1 MKRLCIYATIG
12 KQTEQVRG
20 RYVTYAL
27 KKYRDVAD
35 CIVVVT
41 DIRADHPNFHEI
53 NEVAD
58 RMVRSPSG
66 QIGTSLEGY
75 RLGLAER
82 TLKNWRPT
90 KKSFLW
96 IVLATAQF
104 LRWARSST
112 IRADHRLISGR
123 SGTLPKDPICR
134 VPTRSSLVA

>member
-1 MKRLCIYATIG
+1 MR
-12 KQTEQVRG
+12 R
-20 RYVTYAL
+20 RYVPYAL

-41 DIRADHPNFHEI
+41 DIGADHPNFHEI

-75 RLGLAER
+75 RLGLAAISPEE
-82 TLKNWRPT
+82 LEKL

-112 IRADHRLISGR
+112 KSAQIIS
-123 SGTLPKDPICR
+123 
-134 VPTRSSLVA
+134 